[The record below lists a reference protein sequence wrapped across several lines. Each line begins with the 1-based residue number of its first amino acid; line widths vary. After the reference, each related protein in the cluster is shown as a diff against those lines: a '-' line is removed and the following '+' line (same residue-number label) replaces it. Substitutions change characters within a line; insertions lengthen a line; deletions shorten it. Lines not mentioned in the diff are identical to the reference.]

1 VTEGHAVEFRAANAC
16 GIQAVAARG
25 DQSGLPDRP
34 ELGRLPA
41 TDGAGTLR

>member
-1 VTEGHAVEFRAANAC
+1 MTEEHPVEIRAANAC

-25 DQSGLPDRP
+25 GQSGLPDRA

-41 TDGAGTLR
+41 TDGAATLR